1 MKVEFRESFLRDIR
15 KIKDKAVLEAVK
27 KAIEDVESVESPAEI
42 TNLKKMHGSRGYFRI
57 RLGDHRIGLKLES
70 DTVRFVRFLH
80 RKEIYRFFP

>member
-15 KIKDKAVLEAVK
+15 KIKDKVVLEAVK
-27 KAIEDVESVESPAEI
+27 KAIEGVESVEAPAEI

-57 RLGDHRIGLKLES
+57 RVGDHRIGLKLES
-70 DTVRFVRFLH
+70 DTVQFIRFLH

>member
-1 MKVEFRESFLRDIR
+1 LKVEFRESFLRDIR

-70 DTVRFVRFLH
+70 DTLQFVRFLH

>member
-1 MKVEFRESFLRDIR
+1 LKVEFRESFLRDIR

>member
-57 RLGDHRIGLKLES
+57 RLGEHRIGLKLES

>member
-15 KIKDKAVLEAVK
+15 KNKDKGVLEAIK
-27 KAIEDVESVESPAEI
+27 KAIEEVESVEAPAEI

-70 DTVRFVRFLH
+70 DTVQFVRFLH